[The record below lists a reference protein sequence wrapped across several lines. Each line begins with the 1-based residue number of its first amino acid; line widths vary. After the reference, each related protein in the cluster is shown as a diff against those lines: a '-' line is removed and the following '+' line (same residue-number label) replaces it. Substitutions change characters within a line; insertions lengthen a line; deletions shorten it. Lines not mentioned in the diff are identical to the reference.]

1 MAQAGQQEQQHESVV
16 EWALPLIDAEG
27 VGGGGVPAGG
37 TCAPAAGAGG
47 ADGGSTPDLVKAGWH
62 GRPGWCQRAEE
73 RGRRGDAIGGAAAY
87 WPDGLPETLK
97 DLKGRQ

>member
-47 ADGGSTPDLVKAGWH
+47 ADGGSTPDLVKAG
-62 GRPGWCQRAEE
+62 GT
-73 RGRRGDAIGGAAAY
+73 GGQ
-87 WPDGLPETLK
+87 DGVSAPKSGAGE
-97 DLKGRQ
+97 GMP